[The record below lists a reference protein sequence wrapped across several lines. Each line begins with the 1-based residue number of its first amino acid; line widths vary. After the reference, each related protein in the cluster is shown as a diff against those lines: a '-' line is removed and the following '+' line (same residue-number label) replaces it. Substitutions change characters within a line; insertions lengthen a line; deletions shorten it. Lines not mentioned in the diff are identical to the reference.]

1 MRRLFCYLATCAT
14 LAASSATLALPA
26 APAQPPA
33 ARANPAS
40 TYCVAQGGQ
49 LAFEKDG
56 SGGRFGICR
65 FADNRQCEE
74 WALLRGECP
83 AGGIRATGYATP
95 AARYCALRGGRYQV
109 LSEGAGAV
117 EQGSCGFANGKS
129 CAAPA
134 FFDGLCTPAS
144 AGETLRVPFRCDGGR
159 TLDALFSNGSRS
171 SVSLWLSDGRVLSL
185 PQALSGS
192 GARYANADESIVFW
206 NKGRTA
212 FIDEKGRT
220 SYGNCQARP

>member
-1 MRRLFCYLATCAT
+1 MRRAVILGAVLASAVGS
-14 LAASSATLALPA
+14 AS
-26 APAQPPA
+26 AQGQRSPQL
-33 ARANPAS
+33 ANPAS
-40 TYCVAQGGQ
+40 VRCVEQGGT
-49 LAFEKDG
+49 LKIEARPDG
-56 SGGRFGICR
+56 GQYGVCTFV
-65 FADNRQCEE
+65 DNYQCEE

-83 AGGIRATGYATP
+83 AGGIRVTGYATP